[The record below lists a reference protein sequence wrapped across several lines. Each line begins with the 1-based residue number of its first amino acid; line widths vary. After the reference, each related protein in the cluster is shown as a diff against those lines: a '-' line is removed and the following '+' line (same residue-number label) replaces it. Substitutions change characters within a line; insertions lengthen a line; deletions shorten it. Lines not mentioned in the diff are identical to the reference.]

1 MKGEAGDSP
10 IYHELIYHELDPVA
24 VVASQPLPLSSSSF
38 HAYQSIVDVRQELS
52 QLRSAHSAVT
62 TPPLRDDV
70 TALVTTATPTSGF
83 KWTLLPRLRLRLP
96 RRRADHVTVSTS
108 GRSSS
113 PSASRGTPPSCRTVR
128 SADVARGVADDERRR
143 VAVDAFSS
151 PCCGVRMREIRT
163 ACRVHSAST
172 ADVHPPSSTT
182 TSSSSSSGG
191 GVAVADCLA
200 PTYVL
205 FCSSAVRHPR
215 VATPWTYFLHLS
227 SLSSVI
233 QTDSSTGIPVQVLML
248 SIHAVRGL
256 PRLRAPDIVPCIIT
270 FSRQL
275 SCFLMV

>member
-1 MKGEAGDSP
+1 MKARDWRTGRRRGEHGAKSGAVCECDGASKEEEDGVKGEAGDSP

-62 TPPLRDDV
+62 TPPPRDDV
-70 TALVTTATPTSGF
+70 TALVTTATPTSGS

-108 GRSSS
+108 GCSSS
-113 PSASRGTPPSCRTVR
+113 PSASRGTPPSCRAVR

-143 VAVDAFSS
+143 VAVESFSS

-172 ADVHPPSSTT
+172 ADVHPPSSSTT
-182 TSSSSSSGG
+182 TSSSSSGG

-205 FCSSAVRHPR
+205 FFSRPPPEGWPHHGR
-215 VATPWTYFLHLS
+215 
-227 SLSSVI
+227 
-233 QTDSSTGIPVQVLML
+233 
-248 SIHAVRGL
+248 
-256 PRLRAPDIVPCIIT
+256 T
-270 FSRQL
+270 FSIYYLCPL
-275 SCFLMV
+275 SF

>member
-10 IYHELIYHELDPVA
+10 IYHELDPVA

-62 TPPLRDDV
+62 TPPPRDDV
-70 TALVTTATPTSGF
+70 TALVTTATPTSGS

-108 GRSSS
+108 GCSSS
-113 PSASRGTPPSCRTVR
+113 PSASRGTPPSCRAVR

-143 VAVDAFSS
+143 VAVESFSS

-172 ADVHPPSSTT
+172 ADVHPPSSCTATT
-182 TSSSSSSGG
+182 NSSGGGG

-200 PTYVL
+200 PTYVQ
-205 FCSSAVRHPR
+205 FCSSAVRDP
-215 VATPWTYFLHLS
+215 TPWTYFLHLS

-233 QTDSSTGIPVQVLML
+233 LTDSSTGIPFHVLML

-256 PRLRAPDIVPCIIT
+256 PHLRAPDIVPCIIT

-275 SCFLMV
+275 PCFLMV